1 MPLDTD
7 PAHPSIPG
15 LRPLLP
21 QGERHPPAPQG
32 NPFLHTGRTQASAP
46 IGRQVGLGRAS
57 PPFTWVTT
65 LKDCRVPSPFDQR
78 GHRLRAMEDLPNIVW
93 GEEESQKQF
102 QVSCCPQHF
111 CRPRPSSPSHHTGVF
126 EMPGAV

>member
-32 NPFLHTGRTQASAP
+32 NPFLHSGRTQACSHRKTGGSGKG
-46 IGRQVGLGRAS
+46 I
-57 PPFTWVTT
+57 TT
-65 LKDCRVPSPFDQR
+65 LHL
-78 GHRLRAMEDLPNIVW
+78 GHDIERL
-93 GEEESQKQF
+93 
-102 QVSCCPQHF
+102 
-111 CRPRPSSPSHHTGVF
+111 
-126 EMPGAV
+126 